1 MCIKICPAEG
11 RKAFAG
17 HIFIWK
23 RSFAGKI
30 SVNLPL
36 KSTENPNAENGFLE
50 KNMKERFHAFTKV
63 SDIPAKWLIKP
74 EDSARRYGISAK
86 KLTILHK
93 MSGIDKRKK
102 IDKM

>member
-1 MCIKICPAEG
+1 
-11 RKAFAG
+11 
-17 HIFIWK
+17 
-23 RSFAGKI
+23 
-30 SVNLPL
+30 
-36 KSTENPNAENGFLE
+36 
-50 KNMKERFHAFTKV
+50 MKERFHAFTKV